1 MRPALLAVL
10 REGYSRK
17 QASADVVAG
26 VIVGVVALP
35 LAIAFAIASGLPP
48 QYGLY
53 TAIVAGFL
61 GSLLGGSRVQISGPT
76 GAFVVIVYGIVQAH
90 GVAGLTLA
98 TIMAGLI
105 LVAFGVARLGRVIQF
120 IPFPVTI
127 GFTSGIAVVILSG
140 QLRDLLGLEMET
152 LPADFVERWAA
163 YGEALGTLNLQALAL
178 GMAGIVV
185 LKLWPRVSR
194 RVPSPFVALALGTV
208 AVPLL
213 GLEVETVG
221 SRFGGVS
228 LGLPTLV
235 VPEFSLATI
244 RALVPAA
251 VAIAILG
258 GVESLL
264 SAVVADGMT
273 GQRHDSNQEL
283 VGQGVA
289 NVVAPLLGGMPATG
303 AIARTATNVRNGGRT
318 PVSGIVHALTVLLI
332 CLFAA
337 PLVAMIPMAIL
348 ASILVMV
355 AWHMGEWPTFLG
367 EFRGP
372 RSDLIVLLTTF
383 TLTVMVDLVV
393 AIEVGMVLA
402 AFLFMRRMAEV
413 TDVSAA
419 TGSFREPSDE
429 GGAEAPLPLPPGV
442 VVYEI
447 NGPFFFGAAEKF
459 RDTLGTVATRPRAL
473 ILRMRNVPAM
483 DSTGLNALREL
494 ARRARKDGIHVVLSG
509 VRPQPRQVL
518 DRSGL
523 LDELG
528 PGNVLP
534 SIEAALERV
543 EGLLAG
549 HGSPREPMEAPR

>member
-1 MRPALLAVL
+1 MRPVLLDVL
-10 REGYSRK
+10 REGYSRQ
-17 QASADVVAG
+17 QATADLIAG

-90 GVAGLTLA
+90 GVPGLTLA

-105 LVAFGVARLGRVIQF
+105 LVGFGVARLGRVIQF

-140 QLRDLLGLEMET
+140 QLRDILGLEMES

-163 YGEALGTLNLQALAL
+163 YGEALGTANLQALAL
-178 GMAGIVV
+178 GIGGIAV

-194 RVPSPFVALALGTV
+194 RIPSPFVALALGTA

-235 VPEFSLATI
+235 VPEFSLDTV

-289 NVVAPLLGGMPATG
+289 NIVAPLLGGMPATG
-303 AIARTATNVRNGGRT
+303 AIARTATNVRNGGRS

-337 PLVAMIPMAIL
+337 PLVASIPMAIL

-355 AWHMGEWPTFLG
+355 AWHMGEWGTFLG

-383 TLTVMVDLVV
+383 TLTVLVDLVV

-413 TDVSAA
+413 TDVSAT
-419 TGSFREPSDE
+419 TGSVQEPSEE
-429 GGAEAPLPLPPGV
+429 GRAEAPLPLPPGV

-473 ILRMRNVPAM
+473 VLRMRNVPAM

-494 ARRARKDGIHVVLSG
+494 SRRARKDGIHVVLSG

-518 DRSGL
+518 ERSGL
-523 LDELG
+523 LAELASD
-528 PGNVLP
+528 NVLP
-534 SIEAALERV
+534 SIEAALARV
-543 EGLLAG
+543 ETLLTPGVTDERGDAA
-549 HGSPREPMEAPR
+549 R